1 MTIDDLKSKII
12 EASKEIVPT
21 SINMFPIKFEIICE
35 PSLYPGDHE
44 KMIFRYVMRVYQI
57 PDPMTADG
65 AYRIYRG
72 NPLHSASFTDIGIT
86 DWLEHIISQSDRD
99 AQDCALEH
107 VIEMRMATIHDMV
120 EDVLRWCNKQVMENG
135 NGFD

>member
-1 MTIDDLKSKII
+1 MTIDGLKSKII
-12 EASKEIVPT
+12 EASKEIVPA
-21 SINMFPIKFEIICE
+21 SINGFPIKFEIICE
-35 PSLYPGDHE
+35 PSLYPCDHE
-44 KMIFRYVMRVYQI
+44 EMIFRYVMLVYPI

-72 NPLHSASFTDIGIT
+72 DPLHSASYTDIGIN
-86 DWLEHIISQSDRD
+86 DWLEYID
-99 AQDCALEH
+99 AQDCDSQGALEH
-107 VIEMRMATIHDMV
+107 VIEMRMATIHDLV